1 MLIHYRCARCGA
13 ALAARDDYEGQFLP
27 CALCRHQN
35 EVPRVER
42 AVTRA
47 ELQSVT
53 AEVAHREFSAF
64 FARQSDEEAR
74 QIARAQAQHGSAR
87 AKRGAGVVILFGA
100 VPCLLA
106 LVALA
111 MPSHFGFSYPSL
123 LLSLAFGVV
132 AMIIGL
138 SLRESAHAAEETEFQ
153 HLMPAI
159 ADRLRQEHW
168 RQWESQHHASQPD
181 TLPAGAPQ

>member
-1 MLIHYRCARCGA
+1 MLIHFRCGRCGA
-13 ALAARDDYEGQFLP
+13 TLAARDDYEGHILP

-35 EVPRVER
+35 EVPHVER

-47 ELQSVT
+47 DLQRVT
-53 AEVAHREFSAF
+53 EDAAYREFSGF
-64 FARQSDEEAR
+64 FARQSEEEAR
-74 QIARAQAQHGSAR
+74 QIARLEAQHKSAR
-87 AKRGAGVVILFGA
+87 AKGRAGLVVHFGA
-100 VPCLLA
+100 LPCFLA

-138 SLRESAHAAEETEFQ
+138 SLRESAYAAEETEFR

-168 RQWESQHHASQPD
+168 RQWESQHRITQPD
-181 TLPAGAPQ
+181 SLAVGAPR